1 MSDPSSRST
10 EAAGSL
16 PGRRFVGRDRE
27 LEALETGLRAASS
40 GHGQFVA
47 LAGEAGIGKTRTVE
61 EFVARAEIPEV
72 RVLWGRCPDD
82 EGAPAYWPWTQA
94 LRTHVERSDPDA
106 LRAALGSAVAE
117 VARIVPAV
125 RERLPDVAAAAPV
138 PDPAESRFR
147 LFDNIA
153 MIKVAVPNA
162 AQRVIDHAIQ
172 AHGAGGMTDDFGL
185 AAAFAEARV
194 LRIADG
200 PDEVHRNQIG
210 RMELSRWAPATPKP
224 AAAAAGLAL
233 AEP

>member
-1 MSDPSSRST
+1 MSDPSIRST

-27 LEALETGLRAASS
+27 LEALETSLRAASS

-147 LFDNIA
+147 LFD
-153 MIKVAVPNA
+153 
-162 AQRVIDHAIQ
+162 
-172 AHGAGGMTDDFGL
+172 G
-185 AAAFAEARV
+185 
-194 LRIADG
+194 
-200 PDEVHRNQIG
+200 
-210 RMELSRWAPATPKP
+210 
-224 AAAAAGLAL
+224 
-233 AEP
+233 